1 MSEATAASRNGA
13 QGTET
18 QAEAQTQ
25 IRAEPCPCGSGV
37 TYAECC
43 GVFHAG
49 APAPTA
55 EALMRSRYSAFA
67 RRLPDYLNATWDAET
82 RPADLELEDGT
93 VWRRLQIVDTFD
105 GAEGDSTGVVEFRAS
120 YRDADGAGL
129 LHERARFTRS
139 NGRWVY
145 VDGRVIR
152 D

>member
-1 MSEATAASRNGA
+1 MSEATAASHDA
-13 QGTET
+13 APGTET
-18 QAEAQTQ
+18 QPETQ
-25 IRAEPCPCGSGV
+25 SRAEPCPCGSGA

-93 VWRRLQIVDTFD
+93 VWRRLQIVDKFG

-129 LHERARFTRS
+129 LHERARFRRS
-139 NGRWVY
+139 DGRWVY